1 MGRGRQRRAA
11 LGRLPA
17 LDPAREPGRP
27 AGPAIALAMRA
38 GDFGVT
44 EPTARPGLLAWAA
57 TCTPPLDPVEV
68 EDALR
73 RAYLARRSPIG
84 TELAAPTVVVDL

>member
-1 MGRGRQRRAA
+1 MSLQPLNLGEMHGVEVRA
-11 LGRLPA
+11 
-17 LDPAREPGRP
+17 
-27 AGPAIALAMRA
+27 
-38 GDFGVT
+38 
-44 EPTARPGLLAWAA
+44 TA
-57 TCTPPLDPVEV
+57 CTPPLDPVEV